1 MKKLK
6 LIASYVRLI
15 TYLTNL
21 FLTTLFY
28 NHRYFLIP
36 AIIAQMF
43 ISTEELVIPTGTQTN
58 EANAEIETQ
67 PVIAEDIISK

>member
-21 FLTTLFY
+21 FLTTPFH
-28 NHRYFLIP
+28 NHLYFLIP